1 MPIPSTRTPT
11 TPSTLFLQYLHNRGR
26 RFISGN
32 GVAFLG
38 STSTGRR
45 ENLRLFSPRRAPLGT
60 GGKSLAHGVLIM
72 EQDVAPEQRD
82 DATTSLSNA
91 DQQQHTNGV
100 NGSVRSNG
108 THADAP
114 NGIPVENG
122 TSAARDGSQSGGDLG
137 FSKKRKHDSI
147 SKSGRSS
154 RAQSPP
160 WKKVAAEGP
169 SSFMVDGKRK
179 SGRRNELP
187 VELQPASDQRRTRA
201 AASTKSKAR
210 LSYAAL
216 HNGTPSSTQPKSAPK
231 PPRDRRPSSSA
242 KAMPQ
247 TEFKKP
253 LRPLKPPP
261 EPKASSHK
269 RSGSSNVRGLPSK
282 EKKPVSAPTKS
293 QPRRHSRRS
302 EDAAPSTPT
311 RQPNGI
317 NGMYLDGAS
326 SENLTPKTFQ
336 RLKLRVRDPA
346 LAKTHPNH
354 YPLPK
359 KHASF
364 GEWLETDDPLEGEPE
379 ARLTEQ
385 QVLKEARI
393 RIRIARAAEPGGR
406 LSSEKCTLFVPPP
419 CEEPLPRYGHW
430 NYVAAH
436 AINFEK
442 LLRKEVTNHRRTA
455 KQVAIACQHAINGE
469 DRWKF
474 LREAKSADQIFF
486 EERGYQIKRY
496 QQVTKDVAGM
506 WQLVRNEVA
515 QIRQV
520 KWLEEEEARGKKAMD
535 DMLTKSNMLLN
546 QNLHR
551 DSSEL
556 ASESAGRS
564 SMDPYGTD
572 GETGTEHGDEGS
584 DTASRPEYDEN
595 MTDSSD
601 GDDEDPNE
609 FHDEDANL
617 SPEALKRKYASVL
630 QSRAPSDSSDA
641 SEQDSEDGQDDGDDG
656 DEDEDEG
663 ADDDEA
669 TPNVTLKDLD
679 TNSNYPTTDPDAA
692 IDTDGE
698 TIAGDMTN
706 GVVPDVE
713 EVDEILLDDS
723 DDSTDMDDDMGTSDD
738 SDMET
743 ESGEEGEDEE
753 SDAEDGLMGFFGKG
767 FAAKSKDNA
776 FSNQE
781 EGQDEDEDKEDELS
795 RPKDEETTV
804 AETPKTNGI
813 HKSDISEDAE
823 DETTVVASTPAT
835 PRTPN
840 LPLKT
845 EVPSVLLRGTLRE
858 YQHDGLDWLANL
870 YVGKRNGILADEMG
884 LGKTIQTISL
894 LAHLAVHHGNWGPHL
909 VVVPSSVILNW
920 EIEFKKWCPG
930 FKILTY
936 YGDQEDRRRKRDGWL
951 NDDKWNVI
959 ITSYQLILKD
969 HQAFKRRAWHYLI
982 LDEAHNIK
990 NFKSQRWQ
998 VMLTFKTHSRLLLTG
1013 TPLQN
1018 NLKELWSLL
1027 YFLMPA
1033 GIEGQNGFADLEGFL
1048 NSMKRPADQILDQ
1061 GRQKL
1066 DEEAQE
1072 RVNKLHEV
1080 LRPFLLRRLKSEV
1093 EKQMPGK
1100 YEHVVYCRL
1109 SKRQRQLYDEF
1120 MGRSDTKRTLSS
1132 GNYMS
1137 IINCL
1142 MSLRKVCNHPD
1153 LFETRQI
1160 VTSFAMPKSV
1170 VADYEIKELLVRR
1183 RLLKGD
1189 VIDLDYCGLVP
1200 TSNEIHSR
1208 LHSIRRDHLKPIKV
1222 LQELVARQSRKTKVR
1237 ADSGHSTMQGTLAGI
1252 GSEAQLSVLDQLKNC
1267 AAHAKRTADRWP
1279 IYGTDLVKFL
1289 TMPHRIQAPPPNR
1302 RKQLVYSMGDWYLDH
1317 NTLISEMMPSLE
1329 EQAARYEILV
1339 RKFGCLTPAV
1349 VAEDVNSIALT
1360 PMGVDLIQQAQQ
1372 VATGDPYHEGR
1383 MRLSIAF
1390 PDKRLLQYDCGK
1402 LQRLDKLLRQ
1412 LQAGGH
1418 RCLIFTQ
1425 MTKVLDILEQFLNI
1439 HGHRYLRLDGAT
1451 KIEQRQMLTDRFN
1464 EDKSILAFILSSR
1477 SGGLGINL
1485 TGADTVIFYDLDWN
1499 PAMDAQCQD
1508 RAHRIGQTRDVH
1520 IYRFVSEYTIE
1531 ANILR
1536 KSNQKRLL
1544 DDVIIQKGEFT
1555 TDYFNRVTYRD
1566 AFEDP
1571 VELGGEDAEASAAMD
1586 RVLGEVT
1593 GLGQVLE
1600 SVEDK
1605 EDTLAAK
1612 AAQKEMILTDQAD
1625 FSEVVPRLS
1634 GTPGLSTPVTGDL
1647 AQQAMEME
1655 YERPHVDEYMLNF
1668 MMNELKDIVFVPKN
1682 SGDRKRDKK
1691 GKDWHKRRRR

>member
-1 MPIPSTRTPT
+1 
-11 TPSTLFLQYLHNRGR
+11 
-26 RFISGN
+26 
-32 GVAFLG
+32 
-38 STSTGRR
+38 
-45 ENLRLFSPRRAPLGT
+45 
-60 GGKSLAHGVLIM
+60 VLIM
-72 EQDVAPEQRD
+72 EEDVAPEQRD
-82 DATTSLSNA
+82 SATTSLPNA
-91 DQQQHTNGV
+91 GQQQHTNGI
-100 NGSVRSNG
+100 NGSAQSNG
-108 THADAP
+108 AHADAL
-114 NGIPVENG
+114 NGRPVENG
-122 TSAARDGSQSGGDLG
+122 TSTARDGSLSGADLG
-137 FSKKRKHDSI
+137 PSKKRKLDSI
-147 SKSGRSS
+147 SKSDRSS
-154 RAQSPP
+154 RAHSPP

-169 SSFMVDGKRK
+169 SSFIVDGKRK

-201 AASTKSKAR
+201 ASSTKAKAR
-210 LSYAAL
+210 LSYAAIR
-216 HNGTPSSTQPKSAPK
+216 NGAPKSTEPKASPK
-231 PPRDRRPSSSA
+231 PLRDRRPSSSA
-242 KAMPQ
+242 KPIPQ
-247 TEFKKP
+247 TQFKKP
-253 LRPLKPPP
+253 SRPSKPTA
-261 EPKASSHK
+261 EPKSSSHK
-269 RSGSSNVRGLPSK
+269 RSSSSNVRASPST
-282 EKKPVSAPTKS
+282 EKKPLSSPTKNHS
-293 QPRRHSRRS
+293 RRQSRRS
-302 EDAAPSTPT
+302 ENVAPSTPT
-311 RQPNGI
+311 RQLNGV
-317 NGMYLDGAS
+317 NGLHIDGTL

-336 RLKLRVRDPA
+336 RLKLRVRDPT
-346 LAKTHPNH
+346 LAKTHPSH
-354 YPLPK
+354 YPIPK
-359 KHASF
+359 KFGSF
-364 GEWLETDDPLEGEPE
+364 GEWLEKDDPLEGETE
-379 ARLTEQ
+379 ARLTDQ
-385 QVLKEARI
+385 QILREARM
-393 RIRIARAAEPGGR
+393 RIRIARAAEPGGP
-406 LSSEKCTLFVPPP
+406 LSSEKCTLFVPTP

-430 NYVAAH
+430 NYLVAH

-455 KQVAIACQHAINGE
+455 KQVAVACQNAINSE
-469 DRWKF
+469 DRWRF
-474 LREAKSADQIFF
+474 LREAKSADQIFI

-496 QQVTKDVAGM
+496 QQVTKDVSGM

-515 QIRQV
+515 QIRQA

-535 DMLTKSNMLLN
+535 EMLSKSNMLLN
-546 QNLHR
+546 QSLHR
-551 DSSEL
+551 DSSDF

-564 SMDPYGTD
+564 SLDPYGSD
-572 GETGTEHGDEGS
+572 AETGTEQGDNLS

-601 GDDEDPNE
+601 GDDDDPNE

-630 QSRAPSDSSDA
+630 QSRVPSDSSDA
-641 SEQDSEDGQDDGDDG
+641 SEDELEDSQEE
-656 DEDEDEG
+656 EDEDENEDNG
-663 ADDDEA
+663 EDEA
-669 TPNVTLKDLD
+669 TPNITLDDLETKSED
-679 TNSNYPTTDPDAA
+679 PITDVDAVV
-692 IDTDGE
+692 DTDGE
-698 TIAGDMTN
+698 TMAEDMTN
-706 GVVPDVE
+706 GVVPEVE
-713 EVDEILLDDS
+713 EVDDILLDDS

-743 ESGEEGEDEE
+743 GSGEEDEE
-753 SDAEDGLMGFFGKG
+753 SEAEDGLLGFFGKG
-767 FAAKSKDNA
+767 FAAKSKEIA
-776 FSNQE
+776 SSNRE
-781 EGQDEDEDKEDELS
+781 VDLGEEDELALS
-795 RPKDEETTV
+795 RNGEDELTKPKDEEDELMESKDE
-804 AETPKTNGI
+804 ETALIEVPETNGI
-813 HKSDISEDAE
+813 HKSDDASEGTE
-823 DETTVVASTPAT
+823 YENTVLASTPAT

-845 EVPSVLLRGTLRE
+845 EVPSELLRGTLRE

-1189 VIDLDYCGLVP
+1189 AIDLDYCGFVP
-1200 TSNEIHSR
+1200 VANEHHSR
-1208 LHSIRRDHLKPIKV
+1208 LHSIRRDHLKPTQV
-1222 LQELVARQSRKTKVR
+1222 LQDLVARQSRKTKDL
-1237 ADSGHSTMQGTLAGI
+1237 AGSGHSTMQGTMASI

-1279 IYGTDLVKFL
+1279 IYGTDLVKLL
-1289 TMPHRIQAPPPNR
+1289 TLPNRFQATRPNR
-1302 RKQLVYSMGDWYLDH
+1302 RKQLFYSMGDWYLD
-1317 NTLISEMMPSLE
+1317 NNSLVAEMMPSLE
-1329 EQAARYEILV
+1329 EQAARHEILV

-1360 PMGVDLIQQAQQ
+1360 PRGVDVIQQAQQ
-1372 VATGDPYHEGR
+1372 IATGDPYHEGR

-1571 VELGGEDAEASAAMD
+1571 VELNGEDADASAAMD

-1593 GLGQVLE
+1593 GLGHVLE

-1605 EDTLAAK
+1605 EDTMAAK
-1612 AAQKEMILTDQAD
+1612 AAQKEMIQTDQAD
-1625 FSEVVPRLS
+1625 FSELVPGLS

-1647 AQQAMEME
+1647 AQQALEME
-1655 YERPHVDEYMLNF
+1655 YERPHVDEYMLRF
-1668 MMNELKDIVFVPKN
+1668 MMNELKDVVFVPKN

-1691 GKDWHKRRRR
+1691 GKDWHKRRKR

>member
-1 MPIPSTRTPT
+1 
-11 TPSTLFLQYLHNRGR
+11 
-26 RFISGN
+26 
-32 GVAFLG
+32 
-38 STSTGRR
+38 
-45 ENLRLFSPRRAPLGT
+45 
-60 GGKSLAHGVLIM
+60 M
-72 EQDVAPEQRD
+72 EEDVAPTRRRD
-82 DATTSLSNA
+82 SDATIPTT
-91 DQQQHTNGV
+91 DQQQHPNGV
-100 NGSVRSNG
+100 NGSLSTNG
-108 THADAP
+108 THPDAP
-114 NGIPVENG
+114 DDILEENGIPK
-122 TSAARDGSQSGGDLG
+122 AKDGSHNGADLAI
-137 FSKKRKHDSI
+137 SKKRKHDAI

-154 RAQSPP
+154 RAPSPP
-160 WKKVAAEGP
+160 WKKVEAEGP

-187 VELQPASDQRRTRA
+187 VELQPASEHRRTRA
-201 AASTKSKAR
+201 ASSTIRKLRPSSAALQNGTRNSTDTKS
-210 LSYAAL
+210 
-216 HNGTPSSTQPKSAPK
+216 TPKPSRDRRTSASVKPAPQSQFKK
-231 PPRDRRPSSSA
+231 PPRPI
-242 KAMPQ
+242 
-247 TEFKKP
+247 
-253 LRPLKPPP
+253 KPPP
-261 EPKASSHK
+261 EPKSPIHKRIGSSHRPPSPTPDKKPASSAT
-269 RSGSSNVRGLPSK
+269 RSN
-282 EKKPVSAPTKS
+282 T
-293 QPRRHSRRS
+293 RRHSRQT
-302 EDAAPSTPT
+302 EDVAPSTPT
-311 RQPNGI
+311 QKRNGI
-317 NGMYLDGAS
+317 NGRHADVSANEMA
-326 SENLTPKTFQ
+326 TPKTFQ
-336 RLKLRVRDPA
+336 RLKLRVRDPV
-346 LAKTHPNH
+346 LAKTHPTH
-354 YPLPK
+354 YPLPR

-364 GEWLETDDPLEGEPE
+364 SEWLEKDDPLEGEPE
-379 ARLTEQ
+379 ARLTDEQ
-385 QVLKEARI
+385 VVKEARM
-393 RIRIARAAEPGGR
+393 RIRIARAAEPGGP
-406 LSSEKCTLFVPPP
+406 LSKEKCAAFVGTGCDEPP
-419 CEEPLPRYGHW
+419 PRYGHW
-430 NYVAAH
+430 SYVAAH
-436 AINFEK
+436 AINFQKLLSREK
-442 LLRKEVTNHRRTA
+442 LTHRRTA
-455 KQVAIACQHAINGE
+455 KQVAIACQHAINGD
-469 DRWKF
+469 DRWTF
-474 LREAKSADQIFF
+474 LRAAKSADQIFE

-496 QQVTKDVAGM
+496 AQVAKDVASL
-506 WQLVRNEVA
+506 WQLVRNEVE
-515 QIRQV
+515 QIRQA
-520 KWLEEEEARGKKAMD
+520 KWLEEQEVLGKKALD
-535 DMLTKSNMLLN
+535 DMLDQSNMLLN
-546 QNLHR
+546 QGLHR

-556 ASESAGRS
+556 PSESADRS
-564 SMDPYGTD
+564 SIDPYTTD
-572 GETGTEHGDEGS
+572 AETGADQEDDESDATSRTED
-584 DTASRPEYDEN
+584 DEN

-601 GDDEDPNE
+601 GENEDGNE
-609 FHDEDANL
+609 IHDEDANL
-617 SPEALKRKYASVL
+617 SPEALRRKYASVL
-630 QSRAPSDSSDA
+630 QSRASSDSSNA
-641 SEQDSEDGQDDGDDG
+641 SDDEGTSDVGQE
-656 DEDEDEG
+656 DEDEDDTALNGILE
-663 ADDDEA
+663 
-669 TPNVTLKDLD
+669 PDLR
-679 TNSNYPTTDPDAA
+679 SSGSSPEPDQDG
-692 IDTDGE
+692 DTDSQLDKIE
-698 TIAGDMTN
+698 ANRDGDMAN
-706 GVVPDVE
+706 GIVAEVE
-713 EVDEILLDDS
+713 EVDDILLDNS
-723 DDSTDMDDDMGTSDD
+723 DDSTDMEDDMGTS
-738 SDMET
+738 E
-743 ESGEEGEDEE
+743 ESGVESASGEDDEE
-753 SDAEDGLMGFFGKG
+753 SETENGLLGFFGKG
-767 FAAKSKDNA
+767 FASKSKQEASSDGDLDESKAEPSDHDTENEPSKSDN
-776 FSNQE
+776 
-781 EGQDEDEDKEDELS
+781 
-795 RPKDEETTV
+795 ETAST
-804 AETPKTNGI
+804 ADGPKTNGV
-813 HKSDISEDAE
+813 HKHESEADDRKDSSTA
-823 DETTVVASTPAT
+823 VASTPVT

-840 LPLKT
+840 LPVRT

-870 YVGKRNGILADEMG
+870 YVGNRNGILADEMG

-936 YGDQEDRRRKRDGWL
+936 YGDQEDRKRKREGWL

-1033 GIEGQNGFADLEGFL
+1033 GLDGQGGFADLERFL

-1066 DEEAQE
+1066 DEEAQQ

-1160 VTSFAMPKSV
+1160 VTSFAMPKSA
-1170 VADYEIKELLVRR
+1170 VADYEIKEFMVRR
-1183 RLLKGD
+1183 RLLNGD
-1189 VIDLDYCGLVP
+1189 NIDIDYCGLVP
-1200 TSNEIHSR
+1200 TANEHHSR
-1208 LHSIRRDHLKPIKV
+1208 LHSIRRDHLKPTQA
-1222 LQELVARQSRKTKVR
+1222 LQELVARQSRKTK
-1237 ADSGHSTMQGTLAGI
+1237 ASTTSEYTTMQSALASI
-1252 GSEAQLSVLDQLKNC
+1252 DSEVQLSVLDQLKNC

-1279 IYGTDLVKFL
+1279 IYGTDLVKLL
-1289 TMPHRIQAPPPNR
+1289 TMPNRFHAPRPTR
-1302 RKQLVYSMGDWYLDH
+1302 KKQLLYSTGDWYLD
-1317 NTLISEMMPSLE
+1317 NNVMLSEMMPSLE
-1329 EQAARYEILV
+1329 EQSSRHEILV

-1349 VAEDVNSIALT
+1349 VAEDVTPIALT
-1360 PMGVDLIQQAQQ
+1360 PRGVDLIEQARELMS
-1372 VATGDPYHEGR
+1372 GDPYHEAR
-1383 MRLSIAF
+1383 IRLSIAF

-1571 VELGGEDAEASAAMD
+1571 VELSGEDAEASAAMD

-1605 EDTLAAK
+1605 EDTAAAK
-1612 AAQKEMILTDQAD
+1612 AAQKEMIQTDEAD
-1625 FSEVVPRLS
+1625 FSELTTTQLSNTTVP
-1634 GTPGLSTPVTGDL
+1634 PTPVLGEL

-1655 YERPHVDEYMLNF
+1655 YERPHVDEYMVRL
-1668 MMNELKDIVFVPKN
+1668 MMDEYRNVAFVPKN
-1682 SGDRKRDKK
+1682 SGQRRRDRK
-1691 GKDWHKRRRR
+1691 GKDWARRRR